1 MLPPSAFG
9 ATGAPVRAP
18 GWPAPILRPGAPAP
32 RWWLAVDGGGTHT
45 RLRLAEAGGR
55 VRAEGQ
61 AGPSALG
68 QGAAAAWGAM
78 EAALASAAAQA
89 GLPPPAWADCALAAG
104 LSGAGVAGWA
114 QAFREADPGCAALLL
129 ASDGEAAL
137 QAAFA
142 GGPGVL
148 LIAGTG
154 SVCEVRRADGQRA
167 TVGGWGWR
175 CGDEGSGAW
184 LGRQAL
190 AHAQRAVDGRAV
202 CGALARAVLAAVQAA
217 VPCQAGGAGAVGDA
231 ASPAAALQAYGD
243 RARQGDLAALAPWV
257 TQAAAQG
264 DPAAEALL
272 AQAARELEALVQ
284 AADPSGR
291 LPVVLAGSVARH
303 LQPRLHSDTRARCQ
317 PALAD
322 APAGALQWLRAAFP
336 TSSPKLP

>member
-1 MLPPSAFG
+1 MPA
-9 ATGAPVRAP
+9 AAAP
-18 GWPAPILRPGAPAP
+18 GPILRPGAPAP
-32 RWWLAVDGGGTHT
+32 RWWLGVDGGGTHT
-45 RLRLAEAGGR
+45 RLRLAAAGGL
-55 VRAEGQ
+55 VVGEGL

-68 QGAAAAWGAM
+68 QGAAAAWLAIDT
-78 EAALASAAAQA
+78 ALAAAAAKA
-89 GLPPPAWADCALAAG
+89 GLPKPAWADCALAAG
-104 LSGAGVAGWA
+104 LSGAGVGRWA
-114 QAFREADPGCAALLL
+114 EAFRDADPGCAALLL

-137 QAAFA
+137 DAAFA

-190 AHAQRAVDGRAV
+190 VHTQRALDGRAARA
-202 CGALARAVLAAVQAA
+202 ALARAVWASVQAA
-217 VPCQAGGAGAVGDA
+217 GDCSA
-231 ASPAAALQAYGD
+231 ATLGDEAAAAALQAYGD
-243 RARQGDLAALAPWV
+243 RAQQSAFAALAPCV
-257 TQAAAQG
+257 TQAAVQG

-272 AQAARELEALVQ
+272 AQAAQELDALVH

-291 LPVVLAGSVARH
+291 LPVVLAGSVAQR
-303 LQPRLHSDTRARCQ
+303 LQPRLRGDTRARCQ

-336 TSSPKLP
+336 LHAPSSPSPR